1 MMEERASL
9 WLMVVAASAHWMA
22 VGATKLERNSM
33 GHRWRNLQEEGGKCF
48 ECSDVIEI
56 HRSISYHKYDWSFH
70 WQKVITISYQQNKTL
85 CN

>member
-48 ECSDVIEI
+48 KCTDAIEI
-56 HRSISYHKYDWSFH
+56 QFPTTN
-70 WQKVITISYQQNKTL
+70 TIGRFTGKKSSL
-85 CN
+85 SRA